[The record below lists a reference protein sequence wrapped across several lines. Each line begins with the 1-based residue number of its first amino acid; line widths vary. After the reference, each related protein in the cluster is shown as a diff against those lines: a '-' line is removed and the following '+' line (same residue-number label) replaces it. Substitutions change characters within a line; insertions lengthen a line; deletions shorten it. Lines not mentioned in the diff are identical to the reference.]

1 MQICTLANSQHVSK
15 SEWRL
20 CSAGMTRVKQNDKV
34 IIFSSV
40 GKAVLTAQLKPP
52 ECHDK
57 MCSISNVPKLK
68 KMCALKLTNWR
79 FWCTVFVQQ
88 MTLQGTRMN
97 STTHTHTHTHILQ
110 WHVLCMRHWP
120 MLTSPLLL
128 NKVPRWGPDSER
140 NVWSL
145 GRSSAIWGRDIAE
158 RIIRLPSECPIK
170 LTTSSATNSRLHD
183 VPRDHS
189 HRCTLYSLRA
199 SFLQVYVGTITVV
212 GLGLD
217 VRRHD
222 YCCRVRVRCT

>member
-97 STTHTHTHTHILQ
+97 STTHTHTHTHTHTPYSGMYCAWGTDPCWQ
-110 WHVLCMRHWP
+110 VHCCWTKCQDEVQTARGTCEVL
-120 MLTSPLLL
+120 
-128 NKVPRWGPDSER
+128 
-140 NVWSL
+140 
-145 GRSSAIWGRDIAE
+145 AE
-158 RIIRLPSECPIK
+158 ALPSE
-170 LTTSSATNSRLHD
+170 D
-183 VPRDHS
+183 E
-189 HRCTLYSLRA
+189 TLLNGLSDYPA
-199 SFLQVYVGTITVV
+199 S
-212 GLGLD
+212 
-217 VRRHD
+217 VR
-222 YCCRVRVRCT
+222 